1 MEVSINAPLV
11 LSLMVR
17 TTGKQPAKVRQD
29 GRASPARVK
38 SADVP
43 SGSDSLPARL
53 FIGALIMGIANRMMT
68 GASNHHRNR
77 WNLGI
82 SEWRA
87 LVALGGADG
96 LIVRELA
103 VRADLDYAL
112 ASKSLKV
119 LEERGLVTLEQTQ
132 TRGRA
137 TVVQLTPA
145 GKLIRGEMVK
155 ASTRRQKR
163 LLSTFTEEEERTL
176 RELLV
181 KLDRQ
186 IPHMNA

>member
-1 MEVSINAPLV
+1 MELSIKALI
-11 LSLMVR
+11 LSLMAR
-17 TTGKQPAKVRQD
+17 TTGKQPIPVQQH
-29 GRASPARVK
+29 GRASVARVK

-43 SGSDSLPARL
+43 LGSDSLPAQL
-53 FIGALIMGIANRMMT
+53 FMGALIMGIANRMMT
-68 GASNHHRNR
+68 GASNHHRKR

-87 LVALGGADG
+87 LVALGGARG

-112 ASKSLKV
+112 ASKSLK
-119 LEERGLVTLEQTQ
+119 LLAERGLVTLEQTQ

-145 GKLIRGEMVK
+145 GKVVRSEMMK

-163 LLSTFTEEEERTL
+163 LLSTFTDEEARTL
-176 RELLV
+176 RELLM
-181 KLDRQ
+181 KLGQQ

>member
-1 MEVSINAPLV
+1 
-11 LSLMVR
+11 MV
-17 TTGKQPAKVRQD
+17 TKSGKQPTAMQQD
-29 GRASPARVK
+29 GRASTARVR

-43 SGSDSLPARL
+43 SGSDSLPAQL

-68 GASNHHRNR
+68 GASNHHRTR

-87 LVALGGADG
+87 LVALGGAKG
-96 LIVRELA
+96 LIMRELA

-119 LEERGLVTLEQTQ
+119 LEQRGLVTLEQTQ

-145 GKLIRGEMVK
+145 GKALRSEMMK

-163 LLSTFTEEEERTL
+163 LLSTFSDEEARTL